1 MKTTHTLLLAA
12 TFAVILAGCSEPQS
26 ELEKKA
32 PLRPVRTLQ
41 LVEQS
46 EGPLQEF
53 PAVVDAA
60 STADLSFKVS
70 GSVTDLYVKQGQS
83 VQAGDLIAH
92 LDDTDYKLA
101 VDEAQANFDKAKAD
115 FSRAEQ
121 LIVSGPISQS
131 DYDKLKSQFTS
142 AKTKLANAKNNLAYT
157 TLKAS
162 FTGIVSRT
170 HVEQFEEVQAKQAI
184 ATLQNIQHINLKVN
198 VPESIMIRVSR
209 DAPKQVFAEF
219 AAIKGK
225 RFGLEFVEVS
235 TQADEATKTYEVTFS
250 MLPPEGYNILPG
262 MTAKVM
268 AGSPS
273 RTDLNLY
280 LPLATVLKDNQGNY
294 VWTVEQQGA
303 GKGKIVKTPVVI
315 GEISS
320 LGFPVI
326 SGVERGAFVVTAGMS
341 KVTDGQIVKFS
352 GDK

>member
-1 MKTTHTLLLAA
+1 MKTKQMLMVVATL
-12 TFAVILAGCSEPQS
+12 TIILTGCSEPQS
-26 ELEKKA
+26 DMANQEQ
-32 PLRPVRTLQ
+32 LRPVRTLQ
-41 LVEQS
+41 LVMQT

-70 GSVTDLYVKQGQS
+70 GSITDLYVKQGQP

-92 LDDTDYKLA
+92 IDDTDYKLA
-101 VDEAQANFDKAKAD
+101 VDETQANYDKAKAD

-121 LIVSGPISQS
+121 LIVSGTISQS

-162 FTGIVSRT
+162 FNGVVSRT
-170 HVEQFEEVQAKQAI
+170 HVEQFEEIQAKQAI
-184 ATLQNIQHINLKVN
+184 ATLQDIEHINLKVN
-198 VPESIMIRVSR
+198 VPESIMIRVR
-209 DAPKQVFAEF
+209 KDAPKQVFAEF
-219 AAIKGK
+219 AAIKEE
-225 RFGLEFVEVS
+225 RFPLEFVEVS

-268 AGSPS
+268 AGTPS
-273 RTDLNLY
+273 RTNANLY

-294 VWTVEQQGA
+294 VWTVESQGA
-303 GKGKIVKTPVVI
+303 NKGKITKTPVVI

-320 LGFPVI
+320 MGFPVI
-326 SGVERGAFVVTAGMS
+326 SGVEQGAFIVTAGMS

-352 GDK
+352 GGK